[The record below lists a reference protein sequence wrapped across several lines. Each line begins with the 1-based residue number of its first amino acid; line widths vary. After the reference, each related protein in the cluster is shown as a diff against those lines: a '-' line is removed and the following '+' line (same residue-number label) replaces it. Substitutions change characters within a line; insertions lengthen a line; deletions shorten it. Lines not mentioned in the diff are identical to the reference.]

1 MILATEP
8 SLSDVYSV
16 VEEVWTTFLGP
27 DEPIYPAGAEQVPAE
42 LGGYDAAITVT
53 GAWQAVVLVS
63 LPVPLAEAITR
74 AMLGMDDEEALAG
87 DDLTDALG
95 ELVNVIGGNVKSLMA
110 GPSKLSLPLVAR
122 GPMSSSSSLV
132 EACRLD
138 LGWRGHVLT
147 VIVSVPANPTSEDP
161 S

>member
-8 SLSDVYSV
+8 SLTDVYSV

-27 DEPIYPAGAEQVPAE
+27 DDPIYPASDEEVEAGF
-42 LGGYDAAITVT
+42 DAAITVT
-53 GAWQAVVLVS
+53 GAWQAVVLLS

-74 AMLGMDDEEALAG
+74 AMLGMDDEEELAA

-122 GPMSSSSSLV
+122 GPMSSSSSLI

-147 VIVSVPANPTSEDP
+147 VSVSVPAHPTSEEP